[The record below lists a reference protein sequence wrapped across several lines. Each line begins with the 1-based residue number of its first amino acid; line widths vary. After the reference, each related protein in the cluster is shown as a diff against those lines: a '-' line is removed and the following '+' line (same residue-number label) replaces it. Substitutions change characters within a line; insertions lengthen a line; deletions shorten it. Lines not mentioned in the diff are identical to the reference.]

1 MIINGLRVKG
11 FRNID
16 ECNISFSPG
25 VNLLKGE
32 NAQGKTNAIEAIY
45 LFARGRSF
53 RSSDDKEMIKF
64 GEDGFFCEIEYTDS
78 CGVNK
83 LEYSLYGK
91 TRQRKKNGYKLKN
104 AKELLSNFRAV
115 LFYPDDLMLVKGG
128 PDLRRDFLNIGISQC
143 YPSYIDYFSGMK
155 SALENRN
162 ALIKAANK
170 GLYYDERELSSW
182 SEVLAEYS
190 SFIYGYRKDYI
201 KKLEVYSKKCVFD
214 ISEGKENI
222 EFFYKSNIDSSENLT
237 REEIKK
243 KYIEKLSENIEK
255 EIHAG
260 VSLYGPQRDDLE
272 ITVNGKEARKFASQ
286 GQQRSIVLSLKL
298 AEGEVSREICGE
310 YPVYLFD
317 DVLSEL
323 DEKRKKYVLSGKEGK
338 QIIISSCE
346 DNEGIII
353 PDREIKVVG
362 GKYL

>member
-1 MIINGLRVKG
+1 MILKELRVRN
-11 FRNID
+11 FRNVD
-16 ECNISFSPG
+16 ECKISLCPG
-25 VNLLKGE
+25 VNLFKGE

-53 RSSDDKEMIKF
+53 RTSDDKELIKF
-64 GEDGFFCEIEYTDS
+64 GEEGFFCEIEYEDKS
-78 CGVNK
+78 GINK

-91 TRQRKKNGYKLKN
+91 TRQRKKNGYKLKS

-143 YPSYIDYFSGMK
+143 YPSYIDYYSGMK
-155 SALENRN
+155 KALDNRN
-162 ALIKAANK
+162 ALIKAASK
-170 GLYYDERELSSW
+170 GFYYDENELRAW
-182 SEVLAEYS
+182 SEVLADYS
-190 SFIYGYRKDYI
+190 SYIYGFRRDYI
-201 KKLEVYSKKCVFD
+201 KKLEVYSKKCVYD

-222 EFFYKSNIDSSENLT
+222 EFFYKSNIDNDNSLK
-237 REEIKK
+237 REEIKDI
-243 KYIEKLSENIEK
+243 YIEKFTVNTDK

-272 ITVNGKEARKFASQ
+272 IYINGKEARSFASQ

-298 AEGEVSREICGE
+298 AEGEVSREISGE

-323 DEKRKKYVLSGKEGK
+323 DERRKKYVLSGYENK

-362 GKYL
+362 GKYI

>member
-1 MIINGLRVKG
+1 MIIKSLRVRN
-11 FRNID
+11 FRNIE
-16 ECNISFSPG
+16 ECNISFSPK

-32 NAQGKTNAIEAIY
+32 NAQGKTNAIEAVY

-53 RSSDDKEMIKF
+53 RTCDDKELIKF
-64 GEDGFFCEIEYTDS
+64 GKEGFYCEIEYTDKS
-78 CGVNK
+78 GENR
-83 LEYSLYGK
+83 LEYSLFGK
-91 TRQRKKNGYKLKN
+91 TRQRKKNGYKLKS
-104 AKELLSNFRAV
+104 ARELLSNFRAV

-155 SALENRN
+155 KALENRN
-162 ALIKAANK
+162 ALIKSANK
-170 GLYYDERELSSW
+170 GLYIDERELLSW

-190 SFIYGYRKDYI
+190 SYIYLYRKEYI
-201 KKLEVYSKKCVFD
+201 KKLEVYSKRCVFD
-214 ISEGKENI
+214 ISDGKEI
-222 EFFYKSNIDSSENLT
+222 MELRYKSNINSETDLT
-237 REEIKK
+237 REEIKER
-243 KYIEKLSENIEK
+243 YVEILRENTEK
-255 EIHAG
+255 EIYAG

-272 ITVNGKEARKFASQ
+272 IMINGKEARSFASQ

-323 DEKRKKYVLSGKEGK
+323 DERRKKYVLSGNSDK

-353 PDREIKVVG
+353 PDREIKVCG
-362 GKYL
+362 GNYI

>member
-1 MIINGLRVKG
+1 MKK
-11 FRNID
+11 
-16 ECNISFSPG
+16 S
-25 VNLLKGE
+25 
-32 NAQGKTNAIEAIY
+32 GK
-45 LFARGRSF
+45 
-53 RSSDDKEMIKF
+53 
-64 GEDGFFCEIEYTDS
+64 
-78 CGVNK
+78 NK
-83 LEYSLYGK
+83 LEFSLYGK
-91 TRQRKKNGYKLKN
+91 TRQRKKNGYKLKS

-143 YPSYIDYFSGMK
+143 YPSYIDYFAGMK
-155 SALENRN
+155 KALENRN
-162 ALIKAANK
+162 ALIKSANK
-170 GLYYDERELSSW
+170 GLYYDEIELNSW

-190 SFIYGYRKDYI
+190 SYIYLYRRDYI

-237 REEIKK
+237 REEVKK
-243 KYIEKLSENIEK
+243 KYQEKFSENKEK

-272 ITVNGKEARKFASQ
+272 IYINGKEARSFASQ

-323 DEKRKKYVLSGKEGK
+323 DEKRKKYVLSGNENK